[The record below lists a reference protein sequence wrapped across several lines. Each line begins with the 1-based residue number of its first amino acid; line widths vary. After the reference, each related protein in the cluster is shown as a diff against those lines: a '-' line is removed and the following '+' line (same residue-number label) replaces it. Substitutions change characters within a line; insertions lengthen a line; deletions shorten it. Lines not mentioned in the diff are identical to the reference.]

1 MTTHTS
7 LKQILVR
14 MNQAFKYTFYLFL
27 KGSMGFFSIILRS
40 LVKLTKFNSKVTQVV
55 FTCLKSPNPEKIC

>member
-1 MTTHTS
+1 
-7 LKQILVR
+7 

-55 FTCLKSPNPEKIC
+55 FTCLKSPNPEKSC